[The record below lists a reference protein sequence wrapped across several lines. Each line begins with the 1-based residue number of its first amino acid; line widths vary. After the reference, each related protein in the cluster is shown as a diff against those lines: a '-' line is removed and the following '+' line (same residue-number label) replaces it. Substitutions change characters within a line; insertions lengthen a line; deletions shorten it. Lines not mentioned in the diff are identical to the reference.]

1 MRSTTPSRTTSWL
14 LLATLILAGLPATN
28 AREPLPMNTSSHN
41 GMPALASLSPRQQ
54 ALVPI
59 AAFAASGNLEHL
71 KPALDAGLD
80 AGLSISEVR
89 EVLLQ
94 LYAYAGFPRSLN
106 ALGQLM
112 EVVQARA
119 ARGLHDDPG
128 RQPSTPAPQG
138 EALLKVGTDNQT
150 RLAGAPVA
158 GPLFDFAPEANTY
171 LRTHLFGD
179 LFARD
184 NLDWQ
189 NRELATLS
197 MLSMI
202 EGAEAQ
208 VFAHIGMSMN
218 IGVEQG
224 ALAELADTLE
234 ARVDGVPAQR
244 VRQALQRKVQP

>member
-1 MRSTTPSRTTSWL
+1 MRSTTPARTRSWL

-28 AREPLPMNTSSHN
+28 ARETLPMNTSPRN
-41 GMPALASLSPRQQ
+41 EMPPLGSLSQRQQ

-59 AAFAASGNLEHL
+59 AAFAASGNLERL
-71 KPALDAGLD
+71 KPALEAGLD
-80 AGLSISEVR
+80 AGVSISDVR

-112 EVVQARA
+112 DVVQARA

-128 RQPSTPAPQG
+128 HQPSTPAPQG

-150 RLAGAPVA
+150 VLAGAPVA
-158 GPLFDFAPEANTY
+158 GPLFDFAPVANTY

-179 LFARD
+179 IFARD

-189 NRELATLS
+189 SRELATLS

-202 EGAEAQ
+202 EGADAQ
-208 VFAHIGMSMN
+208 VIAHIGMSMN
-218 IGVEQG
+218 IGIGKG

-234 ARVDGVPAQR
+234 TCVDVVPAQR
-244 VRQALQRKVQP
+244 VRQALLRKTQP

>member
-1 MRSTTPSRTTSWL
+1 
-14 LLATLILAGLPATN
+14 
-28 AREPLPMNTSSHN
+28 MNTSSHN
-41 GMPALASLSPRQQ
+41 QMPALASLSPRQQ

-59 AAFAASGNLEHL
+59 AAFAASGNFERL
-71 KPALDAGLD
+71 KPTLDAGLD
-80 AGLSISEVR
+80 EGLSISEVR

-106 ALGQLM
+106 ALGQFM

-119 ARGLHDDPG
+119 ARGLHDDAG

-184 NLDWQ
+184 NLGWQ
-189 NRELATLS
+189 SRELATLG
-197 MLSMI
+197 MLSVI
-202 EGAEAQ
+202 EGTEAQ
-208 VFAHIGMSMN
+208 VFAHTGMSMN

-224 ALAELADTLE
+224 ALAELADILE
-234 ARVDGVPAQR
+234 ARVDGAPAQR
-244 VRQALQRKVQP
+244 IRQALQRKMQP

>member
-1 MRSTTPSRTTSWL
+1 
-14 LLATLILAGLPATN
+14 
-28 AREPLPMNTSSHN
+28 MNSPTHN
-41 GMPALASLSPRQQ
+41 GVPALASLSPRQQ

-59 AAFAASGNLEHL
+59 AAFAASGNLERL
-71 KPALDAGLD
+71 RPALDAGLD

-94 LYAYAGFPRSLN
+94 LYAYAGSPRSLN

-119 ARGLHDDPG
+119 ARGLHDEPG
-128 RQPSTPAPQG
+128 RQPGTAAPQG
-138 EALLKVGTDNQT
+138 DALLKVGTDNQT

-171 LRTHLFGD
+171 LRTQLFGD

-189 NRELATLS
+189 SRELATLS
-197 MLSMI
+197 MLSMT

-218 IGVEQG
+218 IGVG
-224 ALAELADTLE
+224 KDALAELADTLE
-234 ARVDGVPAQR
+234 VRVDAVSAQR
-244 VRQALQRKVQP
+244 IRQALQRKMQP